1 MPKTQINCPN
11 CRQPIVADVLQL
23 FDTSVNPQAKQMILS
38 GTYNLARCPQC
49 GYQGNLA
56 TPIVYHDPEK
66 ELLLTY
72 FPPELSLPVNE
83 QERIIGPLVNQA
95 MNNLPVEKRKGYLF
109 RPQTML
115 TLQGM
120 VERILQADGITK
132 EMLQEQQKRITL
144 LGRLLDASD
153 SAAEGIIREEDAALD
168 AEFFTLLGRLLQ
180 ASAGSGDQNAVE
192 KLGKLQ
198 EKLLTFS
205 TFGKQVKNQ
214 SDEFQSAVKTIEEIG
229 KDLTREKLLDLFIQ
243 APSETRLSVLVSLT
257 RPGLDYEFYQI
268 LSEKI
273 DRARA
278 EERDKLLALREKLLS
293 ITESIDQAV
302 EARVNRARETLNQ
315 VLATSNPAEALQNSD
330 ATIDD
335 FFLQALSE
343 ELEKARK
350 AGDLERI
357 DKIRQIDSMLQQA
370 MKPSRE
376 VELVQRFLGFEAES
390 EQEKFLEENR
400 QGITPEFMET
410 LSAMMAQLQAGG
422 ENPELVAHVEN
433 AYRTAL
439 RFSMKMNL

>member
-1 MPKTQINCPN
+1 
-11 CRQPIVADVLQL
+11 
-23 FDTSVNPQAKQMILS
+23 
-38 GTYNLARCPQC
+38 
-49 GYQGNLA
+49 
-56 TPIVYHDPEK
+56 
-66 ELLLTY
+66 
-72 FPPELSLPVNE
+72 
-83 QERIIGPLVNQA
+83 
-95 MNNLPVEKRKGYLF
+95 
-109 RPQTML
+109 
-115 TLQGM
+115 
-120 VERILQADGITK
+120 
-132 EMLQEQQKRITL
+132 
-144 LGRLLDASD
+144 
-153 SAAEGIIREEDAALD
+153 
-168 AEFFTLLGRLLQ
+168 
-180 ASAGSGDQNAVE
+180 VE